1 MADQSGS
8 ANTSIADKGKGKG
21 AAEPEN
27 DTTMEVDDS
36 SSDEDVEV
44 DEDDVVEEQDDEMAA
59 IDRTNIIESGRRTR
73 GVKIDYAKAA
83 EEMKAAGEMDEDS
96 DDDGDF
102 EEPPQDS
109 DAEMKDK

>member
-44 DEDDVVEEQDDEMAA
+44 DEVSCSFVQDTAQ
-59 IDRTNIIESGRRTR
+59 IGLTPQ
-73 GVKIDYAKAA
+73 
-83 EEMKAAGEMDEDS
+83 AG
-96 DDDGDF
+96 
-102 EEPPQDS
+102 
-109 DAEMKDK
+109 